1 MLRGPLRNSEALL
14 TSSQG
19 TPPRDWARGVN
30 LKDYSNILLG
40 VKKIIS
46 SKVGFFPF
54 LFFFFFFLVELNTAH
69 SLHQQ
74 WQKFQQIL
82 TDTWDPRKDR

>member
-54 LFFFFFFLVELNTAH
+54 LFFFFFFFFSGIEHSTFVAPAVAEVSADLN
-69 SLHQQ
+69 
-74 WQKFQQIL
+74 
-82 TDTWDPRKDR
+82 